1 MIDLRKVHEREVF
14 DLVGLGE
21 LSLSEV
27 QPALKARG
35 FVFTDDFASL
45 KRSDNVERW
54 QTRTLVQCDF
64 LAAGREVYPDE
75 SSFDLL
81 RFSILVASMPE
92 EQVVKALDVVFDVAG
107 QLRVGVT
114 HNSVAVSRADIP
126 SLVTRW
132 TAEILQETGDVCGSD
147 SVAILISM
155 EYNKGRT

>member
-1 MIDLRKVHEREVF
+1 MIDLRKVHEQEIF
-14 DLVGLGE
+14 NLVGQRK

-35 FVFTDDFASL
+35 FAFTDDFASL
-45 KRSDNVERW
+45 KRSDKVERW

-64 LAAGREVYPDE
+64 LAGGRGVYPDE
-75 SSFDLL
+75 SSFDSL

-107 QLRVGVT
+107 QLRLGIT
-114 HNSVAVSRADIP
+114 HNSATVSRADIP

-132 TAEILQETGDVCGSD
+132 TAEILAETGDVCGSE

-155 EYNKGRT
+155 EYDKRRT